1 MKMKVK
7 IWFRANTVAI
17 LLLLFIVIVIIIITA
32 TLTSFSSDLIQK
44 SSKFASAQVQTN
56 NNNATTI
63 NLREILGTPLYHL
76 NSGKITALRVIDVGE
91 VPKTEVSV
99 MERGTMVGIG
109 NVTNIGTFIETY
121 KTNKIIFGEGKGIIT
136 PENGSGGGG
145 SDIITWTSHDIG
157 KINSDRSESYHG
169 IMFFSLDSNI
179 ISYNGKLGFLNNT
192 AAIYTT
198 SVGANGST
206 LRQIWQWKK

>member
-17 LLLLFIVIVIIIITA
+17 LLLLFIVIVIIITA

-63 NLREILGTPLYHL
+63 NLREILGTPLYHS

-121 KTNKIIFGEGKGIIT
+121 KPTK
-136 PENGSGGGG
+136 
-145 SDIITWTSHDIG
+145 
-157 KINSDRSESYHG
+157 
-169 IMFFSLDSNI
+169 
-179 ISYNGKLGFLNNT
+179 
-192 AAIYTT
+192 
-198 SVGANGST
+198 
-206 LRQIWQWKK
+206 

>member
-17 LLLLFIVIVIIIITA
+17 LLLLFIVIVIIITA

-91 VPKTEVSV
+91 VPTEVSV

-121 KTNKIIFGEGKGIIT
+121 KPTK
-136 PENGSGGGG
+136 
-145 SDIITWTSHDIG
+145 
-157 KINSDRSESYHG
+157 
-169 IMFFSLDSNI
+169 
-179 ISYNGKLGFLNNT
+179 
-192 AAIYTT
+192 
-198 SVGANGST
+198 
-206 LRQIWQWKK
+206 